1 MGGRGSSSSSVSL
14 SKTIVKEKTR
24 EEQKYLFRSI
34 VSTEKEAAEMRQ
46 VGVKAVS
53 INDFNKKF
61 GLSNSILGTEKQ
73 SVYANKIRADIMRQV
88 FRENTDFSQTKER
101 NRLSKI
107 ANKKDAKYWIDKKG
121 LVSSVAND
129 LGAKPNENTPYQKYR
144 SKNRITKV

>member
-24 EEQKYLFRSI
+24 EEQKYLFGSI
-34 VSTEKEAAEMRQ
+34 VSTEKKAAEMRQ

-121 LVSSVAND
+121 LFSSVAND